1 MTRRDDL
8 ILYTV
13 TSDATLRIFLP
24 VIDTP
29 DYLQLHTALDIYA
42 SLPFSVVAQLKSS
55 ASSIFWLD
63 RRAVEKVIN
72 HLLNDEQQAISA
84 HNRRIREI
92 RDDGWDLFMRIL
104 ADGSVVITAV
114 AVSNNA
120 GKTSW
125 YWTLIKT

>member
-1 MTRRDDL
+1 MARRDDL
-8 ILYTV
+8 ILYSV

-42 SLPFSVVAQLKSS
+42 SLPFSVVAQLESS

-72 HLLNDEQQAISA
+72 HLLSDKEHGNEA
-84 HNRRIREI
+84 HNRRIKEI
-92 RDDGWDLFMRIL
+92 RDEGWDLFMRIL

-114 AVSNNA
+114 AVSGA
-120 GKTSW
+120 TR
-125 YWTLIKT
+125 